1 MTARTGLLATGTPE
15 QILRALLGARPDVQE
30 LRTELDDLEG
40 MSDSTAAYLYGT
52 LARKQAY
59 EALVAQR
66 FFALNMRSPR

>member
-1 MTARTGLLATGTPE
+1 MSGVLSTGSPA
-15 QILRALLGARPDVQE
+15 QILRALLGAKPTVQA
-30 LRTELDDLEG
+30 LRAELDDLEG
-40 MSDSTAAYLYGT
+40 MGDGTAAYLYGT